1 MTWWCHDWDTIST
14 LGWPFVQENPLVT
27 GGFHNEQY
35 CEAFMFSLLL
45 DWGWT
50 NIPVAGDLRRH
61 DTHVMSYNKPL
72 PEQLLAKI
80 TAASKSL
87 EDNELT
93 ST

>member
-1 MTWWCHDWDTIST
+1 MTGTQFPHSAGPLCRRIHWW
-14 LGWPFVQENPLVT
+14 PVAFR
-27 GGFHNEQY
+27 HNEQY
-35 CEAFMFSLLL
+35 CEAFMFILLL
-45 DWGWT
+45 DRCWT
-50 NIPVAGDLRRH
+50 NIPVAGELRCH